1 MKAIRVHQHGGPE
14 ALTIEDVATPDP
26 GPLEVRVRLHAIGV
40 NFIEV
45 YFRTGAY
52 KTPLPFTPGG
62 EGSGVVDAVGE
73 GVSSVAPGDRVASFN
88 FMGAYAEFALAKA
101 DRLVRLPDSVSF
113 EAGTAAMIQGM
124 TAHYLARATYQLK
137 PGDTCLVHAAA
148 GGVGLLLCQIA
159 WRFGARVIG
168 TVSTEE
174 KAALARAAGA
184 SEVILYTQ
192 QDFVEEGRRLTGGK
206 GFEVIYDS
214 VGKTTFE
221 RGFDLLKPRGMM
233 VLYGQSSGGV
243 APLDPQFLNQ
253 KGSVFLTRPSL
264 FHYAASAEEFR
275 ERAAD
280 VLSWIA
286 DGSLTVR
293 CEHSFAMKDAAEA
306 HKALEARKTTG
317 KVLLNP

>member
-1 MKAIRVHQHGGPE
+1 M
-14 ALTIEDVATPDP
+14 ATPEP
-26 GPLEVRVRLHAIGV
+26 GPGEVRVRLHAIGV

-73 GVSSVAPGDRVASFN
+73 GVSSFAPGERAGVLQFH
-88 FMGAYAEFALAKA
+88 GGHAECALAKA
-101 DRLVRLPDSVSF
+101 DRLLRLPDSVSF

-168 TVSTEE
+168 TVSAEE
-174 KAALARAAGA
+174 KALLARAAGA

-192 QDFVEEGRRLTGGK
+192 QDFVEEGRRLTEGK
-206 GFEVIYDS
+206 GFEVIYHGWQD
-214 VGKTTFE
+214 
-221 RGFDLLKPRGMM
+221 DLREGIRP
-233 VLYGQSSGGV
+233 
-243 APLDPQFLNQ
+243 PQATGN
-253 KGSVFLTRPSL
+253 
-264 FHYAASAEEFR
+264 
-275 ERAAD
+275 
-280 VLSWIA
+280 
-286 DGSLTVR
+286 DGSLRAVQWR
-293 CEHSFAMKDAAEA
+293 CCPARPAVSEPEGFRLPHETQPFPRPVLRSARSFAN
-306 HKALEARKTTG
+306 ALAMFSAG
-317 KVLLNP
+317 SPMGH